1 MTILLLLCSC
11 SKHDAVQKTN
21 TEFYSWAST
30 PPLGWNSWDCYG
42 PTVTESEVKANA
54 DYMAENLKKHG
65 WEYIVVDIRWYVNND
80 KTHGYNQ
87 TNPVYNLDKYG
98 RLSPSV
104 ERFPSAVGKKGFASL
119 AEYIHDK
126 GLKFGIH
133 IMRGIP
139 VEAVKENTPILG
151 SKASAKDIY
160 SSEGQCTWLRDMY
173 TVVADSEGAQAYYN
187 SLFQLYAS
195 WGVDYV
201 KVDDLSK
208 PYHAR
213 EIELIRNAID
223 QCGRAIVLSTSP
235 GETPVENAEHI
246 VKHANLWRIVGD
258 FWDNWPQVKEHFA
271 VCNRWSPYSGI
282 GHWPDADMLPLG
294 RIGIRAERGDERMSQ
309 LSHDEQITVMS
320 LFSIFKSPLMFG
332 GDLPG
337 NDTFTEALITND
349 EVLYVNQHSANNKQL
364 YRDGGMIAW
373 TADDPKTG
381 DKFVALFN
389 ASDQEFVDEQKAIW
403 KSELI
408 TQETASQ
415 SVDVN
420 VDISGAKKI
429 YLVATQGDQEYT
441 KYNVDWIGPVLLG
454 PEDSLNLTDLKWEH
468 VIATGK
474 GPNLNKGISGDP
486 LIVNGQT
493 YVNGIGTYANS
504 IIEYRLPQGYHRLI
518 ARAGLDKS
526 VFMPGSFGIGVEFM
540 VFIQDP
546 SGEIPPDSTSI
557 SVSFDQMGLTG
568 QYRVRDL
575 WNKKDIGVFKDEFSR
590 MIRRHGSGLYRFTK
604 LKE

>member
-1 MTILLLLCSC
+1 ML
-11 SKHDAVQKTN
+11 SKRPTRN
-21 TEFYSWAST
+21 FYSWAST

-80 KTHGYNQ
+80 KAHGYNQ

-98 RLSPSV
+98 RLLSECREISFSCWRRKVLPH
-104 ERFPSAVGKKGFASL
+104 L

-151 SKASAKDIY
+151 SKARAKDIY

-235 GETPVENAEHI
+235 GETPVEDAEHI
-246 VKHANLWRIVGD
+246 MKHANLWRIVGD

-337 NDTFTEALITND
+337 NDTFTEALLTND
-349 EVLYVNQHSANNKQL
+349 EVLYVNQHSTNNKQL